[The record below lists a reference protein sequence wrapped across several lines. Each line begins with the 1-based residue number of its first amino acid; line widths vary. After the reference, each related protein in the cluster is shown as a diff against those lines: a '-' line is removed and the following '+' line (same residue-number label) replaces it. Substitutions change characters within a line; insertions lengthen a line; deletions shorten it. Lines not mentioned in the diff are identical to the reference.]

1 MLKHAGI
8 WGKTI
13 LVREDRQNKVLECL
27 GAQKEVTEAGV
38 DGRCSRDRLMQ
49 ALRVVIEMMALILS
63 DVGNAEELEWS
74 SDVFRLIFCEYY
86 LNCCLKKGSRQMLKK
101 ENQLGR
107 SYRNA
112 GKIF

>member
-63 DVGNAEELEWS
+63 DVE
-74 SDVFRLIFCEYY
+74 
-86 LNCCLKKGSRQMLKK
+86 MLKS
-101 ENQLGR
+101 LSGAVMF
-107 SYRNA
+107 SGSSFVSITLIA
-112 GKIF
+112 V

>member
-1 MLKHAGI
+1 MKALKHAGI

-63 DVGNAEELEWS
+63 DVE
-74 SDVFRLIFCEYY
+74 
-86 LNCCLKKGSRQMLKK
+86 MLKS
-101 ENQLGR
+101 LSGAVMF
-107 SYRNA
+107 SGSSFVSITLIA
-112 GKIF
+112 V